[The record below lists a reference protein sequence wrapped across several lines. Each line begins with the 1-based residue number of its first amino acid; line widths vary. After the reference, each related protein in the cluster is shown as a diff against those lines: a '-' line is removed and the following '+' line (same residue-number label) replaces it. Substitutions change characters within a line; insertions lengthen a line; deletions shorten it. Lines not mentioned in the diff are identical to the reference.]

1 MNEKKLISV
10 IMSCFNNEESIQSS
24 VESILNQSYHEF
36 EFLIVDDCSEDNTFE
51 ILNYLKSNL
60 SKSIWWIVQTTFFSL
75 RNFFDILLTD
85 HGDMI
90 HKRSA
95 LFGSFVEKILL
106 C

>member
-51 ILNYLKSNL
+51 ILNYLKSKDERIKLFKNDKNIVSFTI
-60 SKSIWWIVQTTFFSL
+60 SKSLIIVLGFTLQS
-75 RNFFDILLTD
+75 
-85 HGDMI
+85 
-90 HKRSA
+90 S
-95 LFGSFVEKILL
+95 
-106 C
+106 

>member
-51 ILNYLKSNL
+51 ILNYLKSKDERIKLFRLVFQQERKNVC
-60 SKSIWWIVQTTFFSL
+60 IF
-75 RNFFDILLTD
+75 LT
-85 HGDMI
+85 HY
-90 HKRSA
+90 
-95 LFGSFVEKILL
+95 
-106 C
+106 